1 MGIINQ
7 IKYLL
12 ICILTVTIISCD
24 SNDCPLNNVVYSTY
38 GFYVNTAD
46 GEAKVS
52 VMDTLTVVVA
62 GTDSILINRMY
73 EMSSIEL
80 PVSYT
85 SGTDTLVFRFT
96 NKNKE
101 TFEDSVF
108 IDKENIPHYESPDC
122 PTAMFHY
129 ITGIRT
135 THTLIENAIVVHPN
149 INYNATENFKIYFY
163 SLH

>member
-52 VMDTLTVVVA
+52 VMDTLTVVAA

-73 EMSSIEL
+73 EMSSMLFIQLIL
-80 PVSYT
+80 PFVYH
-85 SGTDTLVFRFT
+85 GKD
-96 NKNKE
+96 
-101 TFEDSVF
+101 
-108 IDKENIPHYESPDC
+108 
-122 PTAMFHY
+122 FH
-129 ITGIRT
+129 GIF
-135 THTLIENAIVVHPN
+135 PCKG
-149 INYNATENFKIYFY
+149 F
-163 SLH
+163 